1 VVIESSIT
9 MRGQRGRQLIYT
21 ALAAQLGLGCAARSS
36 AGGPRETLDAYAQ
49 ALQASRVEAAYAL
62 LSDEAKKTIPFE
74 AFKRMVKENP
84 EEIKEI
90 VTALSRPSGP
100 PLVTATVSAP
110 TGETLLL
117 VYEDGAWKIDASAID
132 LYGQATPETAVR
144 GFIRAFENKRYD
156 VLMRFVPEN
165 KIEGLDPSKLKAA
178 WEGEQKGEME
188 RLVQALKAA
197 LPTARVERLGDRA
210 TMAYGAGGTVE
221 LVQEHGAWKI
231 EEFR

>member
-1 VVIESSIT
+1 MRNELARRVIH
-9 MRGQRGRQLIYT
+9 T
-21 ALAAQLGLGCAARSS
+21 AMAASAAMACAPRTS
-36 AGGPRETLDAYAQ
+36 AGGPRETLDAYAR
-49 ALQASRVEAAYAL
+49 ALSGARLAEAYAL
-62 LSDEAKKTIPFE
+62 LSAEAKKTMPFE
-74 AFKRMVKENP
+74 AFQRMVKENP
-84 EEIKEI
+84 EEVKDI
-90 VTALSRPSGP
+90 VAALNRPSGP
-100 PLVTATVSAP
+100 PLVTATVTAP
-110 TGETLLL
+110 SGETLLL

-132 LYGQATPETAVR
+132 LYGQATPEAAVR
-144 GFIRAFENKRYD
+144 GFIRAFENRRYD
-156 VLMRFVPEN
+156 VLMRFVPEA
-165 KIEGLDPSKLKAA
+165 KVEGLDQSKLKAA